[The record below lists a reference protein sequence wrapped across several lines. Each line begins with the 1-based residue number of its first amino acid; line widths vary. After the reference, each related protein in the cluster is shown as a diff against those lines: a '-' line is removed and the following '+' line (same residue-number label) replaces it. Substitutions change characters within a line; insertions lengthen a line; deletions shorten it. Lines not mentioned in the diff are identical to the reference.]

1 MVKETICNVNDFTHF
16 KIKLQSNE
24 TRLQSNETRL
34 QKNVIYI
41 SRNVHVHITI
51 LFPNEE
57 WWTLSMDTYVVDT
70 DYVLEDNYIVYSV
83 R

>member
-16 KIKLQSNE
+16 KIRLQSNE

-41 SRNVHVHITI
+41 SRNVHV
-51 LFPNEE
+51 LLYYFPKMLPMIF
-57 WWTLSMDTYVVDT
+57 TGRVMK
-70 DYVLEDNYIVYSV
+70 VYGEIF
-83 R
+83 